1 METIDFILPLE
12 ALKQHHPVDHLGLQY
27 KPLLRVWLLKLALML
42 GWDEEKQQE
51 DDPFVS
57 LYGVGLVH
65 NAAFQELT
73 GLPLANLA
81 ENSAKAGQLDTRR
94 LHELLKSSLEACCRK
109 PLEENLP
116 LLQNIALLG
125 RLLQLSKAEMA
136 LLLFAA
142 VFDGFKRFSEAVH
155 RQDQEG
161 GKQLVAQV
169 VARLSGQPVDDVVAA
184 LNVHGVLCSS
194 GIITLDENGDM
205 HRTVLIMEG
214 LTEYLLEKRRGED
227 ELMAFF
233 FTNAPES
240 SLRLS
245 HFPHLKQDID
255 ILRPLLQ
262 GSLDQQEA
270 GVNILLY
277 GEPGTGKTEFA
288 KALAG
293 QMDVVLYE
301 VPTAEQ
307 DGEILSGEQ
316 RIRSF
321 GVSQKLLQA
330 HGRCLMLFDEMEDA
344 FEDLQFD
351 FHGNEH
357 TRSVVTSK
365 AWLNRMLETNPVP
378 TLWITNSVR
387 VDPAYLRRFDYSV
400 RMGVPIESVRQSF
413 VRHHFGTLNPDDR
426 WVAKI
431 AARTGIT
438 PAQFEKSARVAKL
451 VSSQGQRDPLM
462 VAERALKQSSRLLG
476 NGHPA
481 ARAPQATA
489 YDLNLVNPDRN
500 LEDVI
505 QGLARVGAGSLCL
518 YGPPGTGKSA
528 FGAHLAE
535 RLGKEL
541 LPRRAS
547 DLLSMWVGGTEK
559 RIAAMFEE
567 AADLN
572 AVLLLDEAD
581 SFLADRRNAQR
592 SWEVTQ
598 VNELLTQME
607 AFEGIFCCTTN
618 LMQHLDAASLRRFLF
633 KVKFDYLRLDQRLAM
648 FRRELWSQGWR
659 GELDEKVWA
668 SRLNREERLTPGD
681 FAVVVKQARMR
692 EKPLTPDEFFEQ
704 LVQECEAKPGM
715 KRPIGFI
722 H

>member
-12 ALKQHHPVDHLGLQY
+12 ALKQHRPVDHLVLQY
-27 KPLLRVWLLKLALML
+27 KPLLRVWLLKMALML
-42 GWDEEKQQE
+42 GWDEV
-51 DDPFVS
+51 DDERE
-57 LYGVGLVH
+57 YTRLVQ
-65 NAAFQELT
+65 NAAFQQLT
-73 GLPLANLA
+73 GLPLLRVARNLSDGRQIDA
-81 ENSAKAGQLDTRR
+81 RR

-109 PLEENLP
+109 PLEEDLP
-116 LLQNIALLG
+116 LLQNAALLG
-125 RLLQLSKAEMA
+125 RLLQLSKAEKA
-136 LLLFAA
+136 LLLFAVA
-142 VFDGFKRFSEAVH
+142 LDGFGRFKDAIRV
-155 RQDQEG
+155 QNQEG
-161 GKQLVAQV
+161 GKHLVAQIM
-169 VARLSGQPVDDVVAA
+169 ARLSGQPADELVAA
-184 LNVHGVLCSS
+184 LSGHGTLRSS
-194 GIITLDENGDM
+194 GIIDLNEEQDLEYTVTVMNGLAE
-205 HRTVLIMEG
+205 H
-214 LTEYLLEKRRGED
+214 LLEKCWSED

-245 HFPHLKQDID
+245 HFPHLQQDIE

-262 GSLDQQEA
+262 GSLDQQVA

-288 KALAG
+288 RALAR

-301 VPTAEQ
+301 VPNAER
-307 DGEILSGEQ
+307 DGDSLSGEQ

-344 FEDLQFD
+344 FEDLQPDPF
-351 FHGNEH
+351 GGSYA
-357 TRSVVTSK
+357 RSAVTAK

-413 VRHHFGTLNPDDR
+413 VRHHFGDLNPDDR
-426 WVAKI
+426 WVEKI

-438 PAQFEKSARVAKL
+438 PAQFNKSARVAKL
-451 VSSQGQRDPLM
+451 VAGQGKRDPLR
-462 VAERALKQSSRLLG
+462 VAERVLKQSSRLLG

-481 ARAPQATA
+481 VRAPQATA
-489 YDLNLVNPDRN
+489 YDLSLVNPDRN

-505 QGLARVGAGSLCL
+505 QGLARVGTGSLCL

-541 LPRRAS
+541 LLRRAS

-559 RIAAMFEE
+559 QIAAMFEE

-581 SFLADRRNAQR
+581 SFLADRRNAR
-592 SWEVTQ
+592 HGWEVTQ

-607 AFEGIFCCTTN
+607 VFEGIFCCTTN

-633 KVKFDYLRLDQRLAM
+633 KVKFDYLRLDQRLTM

-659 GELDEKVWA
+659 GELDEEVWA
-668 SRLNREERLTPGD
+668 SRLNAEERLTPGD
-681 FAVVVKQARMR
+681 FAVVVKQARMN
-692 EKPLTPDEFFEQ
+692 EKPLSPDEFFAQ